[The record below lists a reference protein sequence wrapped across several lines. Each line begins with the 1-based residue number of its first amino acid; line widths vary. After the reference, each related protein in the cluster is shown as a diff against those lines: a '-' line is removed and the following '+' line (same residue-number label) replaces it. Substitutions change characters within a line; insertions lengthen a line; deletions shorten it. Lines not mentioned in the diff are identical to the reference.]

1 MGVVRSYLYIR
12 RSGLIFLSPG
22 TKTRNISSSFGCGGN
37 STTTTVYI
45 YGVTPMMINKC
56 EKEDNGSANNHSQN
70 EENLTLE
77 TIAIINC
84 VLNAS
89 LMLISILGNAFE
101 FLSNLVENGRLIV
114 NHHNSTLVHVQFGG
128 KLRPKPSQ

>member
-12 RSGLIFLSPG
+12 GSGLIFLSHG
-22 TKTRNISSSFGCGGN
+22 TKTRNISSWVWKQFDKQFDNDNGLYLS
-37 STTTTVYI
+37 
-45 YGVTPMMINKC
+45 KC